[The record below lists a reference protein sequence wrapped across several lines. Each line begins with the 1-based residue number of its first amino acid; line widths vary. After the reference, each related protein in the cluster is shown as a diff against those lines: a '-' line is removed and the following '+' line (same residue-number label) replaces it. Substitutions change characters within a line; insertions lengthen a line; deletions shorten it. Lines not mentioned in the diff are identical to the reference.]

1 MIYLNTPNLKYK
13 CTSNTQS
20 QGWQNASYRRCSRL
34 LLFFSAIATFSVDG
48 IMAQNLE
55 PATLVQSPLATE
67 TSSEL
72 PVGRSRRH
80 VLVVT
85 GAAGDEAYQTI
96 FRNWS
101 ERWTKACQQAGISYQ
116 WINGAES
123 NSPSNNND
131 EAPNDKS
138 QLLAAIQGTGDSE
151 LWLVLIG
158 HGTFDGK
165 VAKFNL
171 RGDDIT
177 AQELAA
183 GLDSSTG
190 PQVLVHCF
198 SCSGAFLPVLSKSG
212 RVVITATKSGT
223 EFNFSRFGDYLSQA
237 IIDSSADLDHDQ
249 SVSILEAFL
258 MGAKRTEQFYADDRR
273 LATEHPL
280 LDDGGDGKGVS
291 ANFFQ
296 GIRLVKE
303 AADGSQVDGT
313 LAASSLLVPSKIDT
327 PLTMDQLSRRDELE
341 SQLRELR
348 SQKATL
354 NADEYYRRL
363 APIALE
369 LAEIYDVA
377 QTKAK

>member
-1 MIYLNTPNLKYK
+1 MI
-13 CTSNTQS
+13 
-20 QGWQNASYRRCSRL
+20 
-34 LLFFSAIATFSVDG
+34 
-48 IMAQNLE
+48 AQNVE
-55 PATLVQSPLATE
+55 PAESAASPSTTE
-67 TSSEL
+67 TPTESL
-72 PVGRSRRH
+72 PSRSKRH

-85 GAAGDEAYQTI
+85 GAAGDEAYQTV
-96 FRNWS
+96 FRDWS

-123 NSPSNNND
+123 QSPSGSN
-131 EAPNDKS
+131 EEVPNDKS
-138 QLLAAIQGTGDSE
+138 QLISAIQDAGDSE

-177 AQELAA
+177 AQELSA
-183 GLDSSTG
+183 GLASSTG

-198 SCSGAFLPVLSKSG
+198 ACSGAFLPVLSRSG

-258 MGAKRTEQFYADDRR
+258 MGAKRTEQFYANDRR

-303 AADGSQVDGT
+303 AADGSQVDGSV
-313 LAASSLLVPSKIDT
+313 AAATLLVPSEIDA
-327 PLTMDQLSRRDELE
+327 PLTADQLIRRNQLE
-341 SQLRELR
+341 SQIRELR

-354 NADEYYRRL
+354 NIDDYYRRL
-363 APIALE
+363 APLALE
-369 LAEIYDVA
+369 LAELYDA
-377 QTKAK
+377 AKAN